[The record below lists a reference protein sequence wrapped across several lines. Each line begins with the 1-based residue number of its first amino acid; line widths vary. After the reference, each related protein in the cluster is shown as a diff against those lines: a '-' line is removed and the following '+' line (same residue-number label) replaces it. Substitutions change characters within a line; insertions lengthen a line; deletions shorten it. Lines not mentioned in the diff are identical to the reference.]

1 VFHEI
6 ILQGGLSVDKQYLY
20 QKLTSLKEAGMLKE
34 LPNFLN
40 TGLSTNIQLR
50 EYQEEAFK
58 YFVTYF
64 ENDGLRKNKQVHT
77 LFHMATGSGKT
88 VIMAGI
94 ILYLYTK
101 GYRNFLFF
109 VNQTNVLEKTKENFT
124 NQKSS
129 KYLFNDVV
137 EYLGNRV
144 NIKQVDNFSDGA
156 LEEDIQIC
164 FTTTQKLHMDLFE
177 AKENSITYA
186 DFEDNKVVFISD
198 ESHHINTMTKK
209 QTKEEEEAEKS
220 WEYSVSN
227 AFSKNKDSIMLEF
240 TATADLKDTNVQNKY
255 VDKIIYDYP
264 LAKFRESGYT
274 KDFQNF
280 ATDTELWDRA
290 LIALVISEYRK
301 YLFADLKLNIK
312 PVIMM
317 KSQKIKE
324 SEEFFVEFFKRI
336 KNLTTDELLAL
347 EGTGIPVLK
356 TAIQY
361 FATKDNTLEMLR
373 FSLMGSFT
381 EDTAIIMNGSS
392 DNSKEKQLLVNSLE
406 DQDNPIRVIFA
417 VDMLNEGW
425 DVLNL
430 FDIVRLYDTRQAS
443 GKAGKIGAYTIKEAQ
458 LIGRG
463 ARYCPFGIDEE
474 QSPSKRKYD
483 FDLDN
488 PNRIL
493 ETMYFH
499 SRNDSRYITELKAAL
514 IATGLQAENPIEIQY
529 SLKEEFKESD
539 LYRKGYVFS
548 NKRLPKGRNNIT
560 TIEPSLKN
568 KTYKYTQ
575 RSSKGVII
583 DLFGDKTIDQVKN
596 NIKSLKFSEIDYHI
610 LRAASES
617 YNELRFDVVKSKY
630 PSVKSMKEFLTSDKF
645 LGNSSIEIT
654 YGSESIGGR
663 DIFKACVRALEGISN
678 HIVSLKQE
686 FEGSQT
692 FEPMSLREVIRDK
705 KIYLSKID
713 PNGGIGDSQTN
724 CINDDYRLNLSNESW
739 YAFNDN
745 YGTSEEKLFIKHFKS
760 SIEPKLQKKD
770 LEYYVI
776 RNERVS
782 DLAIYS
788 FEAGERFE
796 PDFLLFVRKKNIDSD
811 AHSQVYIEPKGG
823 HLLLQDSWKEDFLLE
838 IEGNYRI
845 NSLIKDVND
854 YQIIG
859 LPFFNNTERK
869 SEFEVAV
876 DHFLEMI

>member
-1 VFHEI
+1 M
-6 ILQGGLSVDKQYLY
+6 K
-20 QKLTSLKEAGMLKE
+20 
-34 LPNFLN
+34 P
-40 TGLSTNIQLR
+40 
-50 EYQEEAFK
+50 
-58 YFVTYF
+58 
-64 ENDGLRKNKQVHT
+64 
-77 LFHMATGSGKT
+77 
-88 VIMAGI
+88 
-94 ILYLYTK
+94 
-101 GYRNFLFF
+101 
-109 VNQTNVLEKTKENFT
+109 
-124 NQKSS
+124 
-129 KYLFNDVV
+129 
-137 EYLGNRV
+137 
-144 NIKQVDNFSDGA
+144 
-156 LEEDIQIC
+156 
-164 FTTTQKLHMDLFE
+164 
-177 AKENSITYA
+177 
-186 DFEDNKVVFISD
+186 
-198 ESHHINTMTKK
+198 
-209 QTKEEEEAEKS
+209 
-220 WEYSVSN
+220 
-227 AFSKNKDSIMLEF
+227 
-240 TATADLKDTNVQNKY
+240 ATADLKDTNVQNKY

-361 FATKDNTLEMLR
+361 FATKDNTFEMLR

-575 RSSKGVII
+575 RSSK
-583 DLFGDKTIDQVKN
+583 F
-596 NIKSLKFSEIDYHI
+596 
-610 LRAASES
+610 
-617 YNELRFDVVKSKY
+617 
-630 PSVKSMKEFLTSDKF
+630 
-645 LGNSSIEIT
+645 
-654 YGSESIGGR
+654 
-663 DIFKACVRALEGISN
+663 
-678 HIVSLKQE
+678 
-686 FEGSQT
+686 T
-692 FEPMSLREVIRDK
+692 F
-705 KIYLSKID
+705 
-713 PNGGIGDSQTN
+713 
-724 CINDDYRLNLSNESW
+724 
-739 YAFNDN
+739 
-745 YGTSEEKLFIKHFKS
+745 
-760 SIEPKLQKKD
+760 
-770 LEYYVI
+770 
-776 RNERVS
+776 
-782 DLAIYS
+782 
-788 FEAGERFE
+788 
-796 PDFLLFVRKKNIDSD
+796 
-811 AHSQVYIEPKGG
+811 
-823 HLLLQDSWKEDFLLE
+823 
-838 IEGNYRI
+838 
-845 NSLIKDVND
+845 
-854 YQIIG
+854 
-859 LPFFNNTERK
+859 
-869 SEFEVAV
+869 
-876 DHFLEMI
+876 

>member
-1 VFHEI
+1 
-6 ILQGGLSVDKQYLY
+6 
-20 QKLTSLKEAGMLKE
+20 
-34 LPNFLN
+34 
-40 TGLSTNIQLR
+40 
-50 EYQEEAFK
+50 
-58 YFVTYF
+58 
-64 ENDGLRKNKQVHT
+64 
-77 LFHMATGSGKT
+77 
-88 VIMAGI
+88 
-94 ILYLYTK
+94 
-101 GYRNFLFF
+101 
-109 VNQTNVLEKTKENFT
+109 
-124 NQKSS
+124 
-129 KYLFNDVV
+129 
-137 EYLGNRV
+137 
-144 NIKQVDNFSDGA
+144 
-156 LEEDIQIC
+156 
-164 FTTTQKLHMDLFE
+164 
-177 AKENSITYA
+177 
-186 DFEDNKVVFISD
+186 
-198 ESHHINTMTKK
+198 
-209 QTKEEEEAEKS
+209 
-220 WEYSVSN
+220 
-227 AFSKNKDSIMLEF
+227 
-240 TATADLKDTNVQNKY
+240 
-255 VDKIIYDYP
+255 
-264 LAKFRESGYT
+264 
-274 KDFQNF
+274 
-280 ATDTELWDRA
+280 
-290 LIALVISEYRK
+290 
-301 YLFADLKLNIK
+301 
-312 PVIMM
+312 
-317 KSQKIKE
+317 
-324 SEEFFVEFFKRI
+324 
-336 KNLTTDELLAL
+336 
-347 EGTGIPVLK
+347 
-356 TAIQY
+356 
-361 FATKDNTLEMLR
+361 
-373 FSLMGSFT
+373 
-381 EDTAIIMNGSS
+381 
-392 DNSKEKQLLVNSLE
+392 
-406 DQDNPIRVIFA
+406 
-417 VDMLNEGW
+417 
-425 DVLNL
+425 
-430 FDIVRLYDTRQAS
+430 
-443 GKAGKIGAYTIKEAQ
+443 
-458 LIGRG
+458 
-463 ARYCPFGIDEE
+463 
-474 QSPSKRKYD
+474 
-483 FDLDN
+483 
-488 PNRIL
+488 
-493 ETMYFH
+493 MYFH

-529 SLKEEFKESD
+529 SLKKEFKESD

>member
-1 VFHEI
+1 MFHEI

-177 AKENSITYA
+177 AKENSITYE
-186 DFEDNKVVFISD
+186 DFEDDKVVFISD

-596 NIKSLKFSEIDYHI
+596 NIKS
-610 LRAASES
+610 
-617 YNELRFDVVKSKY
+617 
-630 PSVKSMKEFLTSDKF
+630 
-645 LGNSSIEIT
+645 
-654 YGSESIGGR
+654 
-663 DIFKACVRALEGISN
+663 
-678 HIVSLKQE
+678 
-686 FEGSQT
+686 
-692 FEPMSLREVIRDK
+692 
-705 KIYLSKID
+705 
-713 PNGGIGDSQTN
+713 
-724 CINDDYRLNLSNESW
+724 
-739 YAFNDN
+739 
-745 YGTSEEKLFIKHFKS
+745 
-760 SIEPKLQKKD
+760 
-770 LEYYVI
+770 
-776 RNERVS
+776 
-782 DLAIYS
+782 
-788 FEAGERFE
+788 
-796 PDFLLFVRKKNIDSD
+796 
-811 AHSQVYIEPKGG
+811 
-823 HLLLQDSWKEDFLLE
+823 
-838 IEGNYRI
+838 
-845 NSLIKDVND
+845 
-854 YQIIG
+854 
-859 LPFFNNTERK
+859 
-869 SEFEVAV
+869 
-876 DHFLEMI
+876 

>member
-1 VFHEI
+1 MFHEI

-745 YGTSEEKLFIKHFKS
+745 C
-760 SIEPKLQKKD
+760 
-770 LEYYVI
+770 
-776 RNERVS
+776 R
-782 DLAIYS
+782 AI
-788 FEAGERFE
+788 
-796 PDFLLFVRKKNIDSD
+796 VK
-811 AHSQVYIEPKGG
+811 
-823 HLLLQDSWKEDFLLE
+823 
-838 IEGNYRI
+838 
-845 NSLIKDVND
+845 
-854 YQIIG
+854 
-859 LPFFNNTERK
+859 
-869 SEFEVAV
+869 
-876 DHFLEMI
+876 

>member
-1 VFHEI
+1 M
-6 ILQGGLSVDKQYLY
+6 DKQYLY

-361 FATKDNTLEMLR
+361 FATKDNTFEMLR

-583 DLFGDKTIDQVKN
+583 DLFGDKTLDQVKN

-692 FEPMSLREVIRDK
+692 FEPMS
-705 KIYLSKID
+705 
-713 PNGGIGDSQTN
+713 
-724 CINDDYRLNLSNESW
+724 
-739 YAFNDN
+739 
-745 YGTSEEKLFIKHFKS
+745 
-760 SIEPKLQKKD
+760 
-770 LEYYVI
+770 
-776 RNERVS
+776 
-782 DLAIYS
+782 S
-788 FEAGERFE
+788 FF
-796 PDFLLFVRKKNIDSD
+796 S
-811 AHSQVYIEPKGG
+811 
-823 HLLLQDSWKEDFLLE
+823 
-838 IEGNYRI
+838 
-845 NSLIKDVND
+845 
-854 YQIIG
+854 
-859 LPFFNNTERK
+859 
-869 SEFEVAV
+869 
-876 DHFLEMI
+876 